1 MPFDGAARSATAVM
15 MFDELLAFFEDGR
28 RWIRGDFHDGEGNR
42 CLVGAMA
49 HIRVKRGL
57 GRTRVAGYLHRA
69 MREQG
74 FDKPLVNLNDG
85 AADYEE
91 LAFFLR
97 RARELAIAESDGV
110 APPPPRSLEQNTV
123 ARWHCLYNWRLNCPH
138 ELEAV

>member
-15 MFDELLAFFEDGR
+15 MFDELLAFFGDGR
-28 RWIRGDFHDGEGNR
+28 RWIRGDFHGEEWNR
-42 CLVGAMA
+42 CLVGVMA

-69 MREQG
+69 MHEQG
-74 FDKPLVNLNDG
+74 FDKLLISLNDG

-97 RARELAIAESDGV
+97 RARELALAESNGV
-110 APPPPRSLEQNTV
+110 EAPPPQPWNRKPYSDYASCNLSYV
-123 ARWHCLYNWRLNCPH
+123 SKF
-138 ELEAV
+138 